1 MIFSPL
7 QRKILLVFS
16 VIIGI
21 YLLVMQNHPVGWVLL
36 LCASGLVYYQI
47 RYNPAKLALVKL
59 AEGDIEEAQ
68 QLLQQMGHPEKLP
81 AEKQATYYLAT
92 GWIELKTGK
101 LQPCQ
106 EHVLKALDV
115 GLRNHNDQ
123 ACANLLLAKVY
134 ASQGASQQAQ
144 QHLMQAK
151 QIEHDDALAADITQ
165 FETEMT
171 IAIQYDLTI
180 QAESIHSRFEKE
192 RDTLIK
198 AAHAQK
204 EALEMEYEARMTQL
218 KAELENKLM
227 AAREEKEAE
236 LAAALEKRDKELARL
251 EEEQQYQDQKQIEQI
266 ISLDLNE
273 DETLQR
279 VFEHAQH
286 ASQVATEMFAQTLKH
301 LDNEEMA
308 NYLQLQINI
317 EQHFQ
322 GILEQTKKQVT
333 QQLQQDAPRG
343 LVNQLQE
350 EYEAE
355 LTELQQL
362 VLLNSD
368 TASIIKY
375 PTATHQL
382 IYDTFKLFR
391 AMKFRIRNS
400 KIKETS
406 DS

>member
-1 MIFSPL
+1 MFTPS
-7 QRKILLVFS
+7 QRKILLLTS
-16 VIIGI
+16 TIIGI

-36 LCASGLVYYQI
+36 FCAGGLVYYQI
-47 RYNPAKLALVKL
+47 RYNPAKFALIKL
-59 AEGDIEEAQ
+59 AEGDIEEAE
-68 QLLQQMGHPEKLP
+68 QLLQQMGHPERLP

-101 LQPCQ
+101 LKASK
-106 EHVLKALDV
+106 EHVLKALEI
-115 GLRNHNDQ
+115 GLRNQNDQ
-123 ACANLLLAKVY
+123 ACANLLLAKAY

-144 QHLMQAK
+144 EHLMQAK
-151 QIEHDDALAADITQ
+151 QMEHDEALATEITQ

-180 QAESIHSRFEKE
+180 QAESIHSRFSKE

-218 KAELENKLM
+218 KAELENNLM

-236 LAAALEKRDKELARL
+236 LAAALQTRDKELAKL
-251 EEEQQYQDQKQIEQI
+251 EDEQQYQDQKQIEQI

-273 DETLQR
+273 HETLQH

-301 LDNEEMA
+301 LDNEEMTD
-308 NYLQLQINI
+308 YLKLQLNI

-322 GILEQTKKQVT
+322 GVLAQIEQQVT
-333 QQLQQDAPRG
+333 QPPQKDPPRT
-343 LVNQLQE
+343 LVNLLQE
-350 EYEAE
+350 EYEPE
-355 LTELQQL
+355 LTQLQEL
-362 VLLNSD
+362 VLLNGN
-368 TASIIKY
+368 TGSIIKY

-391 AMKFRIRNS
+391 AMKLRIRNN